1 MKRLNDKARKIHRNQ
16 KGFTLIELLVVMAI
30 LAILVGLIVPN
41 FFDITDEADA
51 TQIMGQH
58 EKMQQAVF
66 LYYTDTG
73 QWPTEWSGASL
84 DNTAQHQLWHAGN
97 VAGWDGPYLER
108 PILQENRWGG
118 HWGVFENRELT
129 GAPGGIFDY
138 TVLLYTNVPL
148 EVCRDIDE
156 RMDDGKWG
164 DGFVRYFG
172 THWGYGEPDDANFLS
187 IVIARQHQE

>member
-1 MKRLNDKARKIHRNQ
+1 MKRLIEKARKIHRNQ

-30 LAILVGLIVPN
+30 LAILVGLVLPN

-58 EKMQQAVF
+58 EKMREAVF
-66 LYYTDTG
+66 LYYLDTG
-73 QWPTEWSGASL
+73 EWPTEWSGAPL
-84 DNTAQHQLWHAGN
+84 DDTALHQLWLDGG

-108 PILQENRWGG
+108 PILQENRWEGY
-118 HWGVFENRELT
+118 WGVVEDRLLT
-129 GAPGGIFDY
+129 GAPGGISDY

-156 RMDDGKWG
+156 RMDDGKSW
-164 DGFVRYFG
+164 DGLVRYYGDDFG
-172 THWGYGEPDDANFLS
+172 GTAAPDDANFLS
-187 IVIARQHQE
+187 IAIARQQ

>member
-1 MKRLNDKARKIHRNQ
+1 MKRLIDKARKIHRNQ

-30 LAILVGLIVPN
+30 LAILVGLVLPN

-58 EKMQQAVF
+58 EKMREAVF
-66 LYYTDTG
+66 LYYQDTG
-73 QWPTEWSGASL
+73 QWPTEWSGDDGAAAS
-84 DNTAQHQLWHAGN
+84 QLWHADN

-118 HWGVFENRELT
+118 FWGVVENRLLT
-129 GAPGGIFDY
+129 GAPGGMFDY

-156 RMDDGKWG
+156 RMDDGKSY

-172 THWGYGEPDDANFLS
+172 DYFGSGPPDDANFLS
-187 IVIARQHQE
+187 IAIARQQ

>member
-1 MKRLNDKARKIHRNQ
+1 MKRLIEKARKIHRNQ

-73 QWPTEWSGASL
+73 EWPTEWSGNDSPAAS
-84 DNTAQHQLWHAGN
+84 QLWHADG

-118 HWGVFENRELT
+118 YWGVVENRELT
-129 GAPGGIFDY
+129 GAAGDIFDY
-138 TVLLYTNVPL
+138 TVLLHTNVPL

-156 RMDDGKWG
+156 RMDDGRSYA
-164 DGFVRYFG
+164 GFVRYFG
-172 THWGYGEPDDANFLS
+172 DGWGSGSPDDANFLS
-187 IVIARQHQE
+187 IAIARQQ

>member
-1 MKRLNDKARKIHRNQ
+1 MKRLIDKARKIHRNQ

-73 QWPTEWSGASL
+73 QWPTEWSGDDSPAAS
-84 DNTAQHQLWHAGN
+84 QLWHADG

-118 HWGVFENRELT
+118 HWGVFENRKLT
-129 GAPGGIFDY
+129 GAAGDIFDY
-138 TVLLYTNVPL
+138 TVLLHTNVPL

-156 RMDDGKWG
+156 RMDDGRSYA
-164 DGFVRYFG
+164 GFVRYYG
-172 THWGYGEPDDANFLS
+172 TDWGQGPPDGDNFLL
-187 IVIARQHQE
+187 IAIARQQ

>member
-1 MKRLNDKARKIHRNQ
+1 MKSFIEKARKIHRNQ

-73 QWPTEWSGASL
+73 QWPTEWSGNDSPAASEL
-84 DNTAQHQLWHAGN
+84 SVCND
-97 VAGWDGPYLER
+97 VVGWDGPYLER
-108 PILQENRWGG
+108 PILPENRWGG
-118 HWGVFENRELT
+118 FWGVVENRKLC
-129 GAPGGIFDY
+129 GAAGNIFDY
-138 TVLLYTNVPL
+138 TVLLYANVPL

-156 RMDDGKWG
+156 RMDDGIRTTGLVQYYGTDWG
-164 DGFVRYFG
+164 EGP
-172 THWGYGEPDDANFLS
+172 PDDANYLS
-187 IVIARQHQE
+187 IAIAGQHQE